1 MLYANVTIS
10 PAPLDTISHVLVLT
24 SSFLPCRKLQSLSI
38 LTLTAS
44 LALQN
49 KTRPECLHTKFKS
62 YPVSMILPSGIMP
75 DTAEVQ
81 CEKSQGLFP
90 TVSLQK
96 ASLDILRRRAWA
108 RGRGFHH
115 TDTMSAS
122 HSTRQ
127 QALSHCI

>member
-1 MLYANVTIS
+1 M
-10 PAPLDTISHVLVLT
+10 
-24 SSFLPCRKLQSLSI
+24 
-38 LTLTAS
+38 
-44 LALQN
+44 
-49 KTRPECLHTKFKS
+49 
-62 YPVSMILPSGIMP
+62 SMILPSGIMP

-96 ASLDILRRRAWA
+96 ASLDILRRAGA